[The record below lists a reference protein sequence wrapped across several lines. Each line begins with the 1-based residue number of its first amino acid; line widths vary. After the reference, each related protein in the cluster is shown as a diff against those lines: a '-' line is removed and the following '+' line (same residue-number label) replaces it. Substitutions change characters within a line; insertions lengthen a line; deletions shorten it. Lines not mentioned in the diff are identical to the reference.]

1 MSICVIRAR
10 RALVAAGAAV
20 TLAAG
25 LATIPAV
32 PAGATPGSPSIRYGP
47 SSWLTNKASGLTAFV
62 NAPTCHEHS
71 CLNGS
76 PIGLGTD
83 RSTFQAAFQETGN
96 SFEIRWWGDRCL
108 DASAADNNARVLLQS
123 CEGDSSQLWQKV
135 DLGNGGVGLLNVQSG
150 RCLDSPNGRFPNP
163 PLPSEALQI
172 FDCARSGQPWR
183 VNQIWDFDT

>member
-1 MSICVIRAR
+1 M
-10 RALVAAGAAV
+10 
-20 TLAAG
+20 
-25 LATIPAV
+25 
-32 PAGATPGSPSIRYGP
+32 
-47 SSWLTNKASGLTAFV
+47 TAFV

-83 RSTFQAAFQETGN
+83 SSIFQAAFQETGS

-108 DASAADNNARVLLQS
+108 DASAADNNARVLLQA

-150 RCLDSPNGRFPNP
+150 RCLDSPNGRFPHP

-172 FDCARSGQPWR
+172 FDCARSGQSWR